1 MQANSLTQSDIP
13 PQLLEQILRNPLL
26 MQQLSD
32 RVYELLQAD
41 LRQQRERKFGYGRL

>member
-1 MQANSLTQSDIP
+1 MLQSSPSAIP
-13 PQLLEQILRNPLL
+13 PQLLEQILRNPLR

-41 LRQQRERKFGYGRL
+41 LRQQRERIGHGRL

>member
-1 MQANSLTQSDIP
+1 MQANSSIP
-13 PQLLEQILRNPLL
+13 PQLLEHILSNPVL

-41 LRQQRERKFGYGRL
+41 LRQQQERTLGYRGL

>member
-1 MQANSLTQSDIP
+1 MQAHSSSEIS

-32 RVYELLQAD
+32 RVCELLQAD
-41 LRQQRERKFGYGRL
+41 LRQQRERRSGRGRL